1 MVGFEVLFFCFIA
14 WLFYRHYLRP
24 YYLVKKSLLLPG
36 PPPSLYYG
44 NYLEIQEAGYL
55 ESIAK
60 WLSKYDVTFIYYLGI
75 KPVVVT
81 EDVEIIKSITVKNF
95 DSFVNR
101 SYVPPLLKKGKVR
114 GLLQLRD
121 EEWQRMRRILSPTFS
136 SKKLRIMSPLIQQ
149 SCKRLNEKI
158 STVSNSGESVDVW
171 KWFGLFSMEV
181 ILATAFGRD
190 VDFQRNK
197 ETPIVKAAASIF
209 RTGKVSS
216 STSFERLTLL
226 LSHFPWIVP
235 LLKYLARNSAPA
247 KNWDYLEDI
256 SLNIIEER
264 RKAMASGSTRQDLL
278 QSLLEASEE
287 NMQDDGKPS
296 CSGCLSNDEIL
307 ATIITILNAGYETT
321 SNALGYTAYLLALNP
336 ATQDKLTRE
345 IQDYYDANPDAS
357 LYDAAENIDYVTMV
371 LNESLRLYPPAPRF
385 NRECKQTCAV
395 SDNLV
400 ILEGVDVSIPV
411 FLLHRNPKYWPNP
424 EKFDPERFRPGEQSY
439 PPFAYIP
446 FGEGPRH
453 CIGKRFALLE
463 AKMALVSIIKDFQFK
478 KTTDTEVPLSLSV
491 GITMSPKNG
500 IYLKIVQSTM

>member
-1 MVGFEVLFFCFIA
+1 MVGFVTLFCCFIA

-36 PPPSLYYG
+36 PPPSFYYG

-121 EEWQRMRRILSPTFS
+121 EEWQRMRRILSPMFS
-136 SKKLRIMSPLIQQ
+136 SKKLRMMSPLIQQ

-158 STVSNSGESVDVW
+158 STVNNSGESVDVW

-190 VDFQRNK
+190 VDFQHNK

-216 STSFERLTLL
+216 STGFERLTLL

-235 LLKYLARNSAPA
+235 LLKYLARKSVPA

-287 NMQDDGKPS
+287 NMQEDGKPS

-307 ATIITILNAGYETT
+307 ATVITILNAGYETT
-321 SNALGYTAYLLALNP
+321 SSALGYTAYLLALNP
-336 ATQDKLTRE
+336 AIQDKLTRE

-357 LYDAAENIDYVTMV
+357 LYDAAENVDYVTMV

-385 NRECKQTCAV
+385 DRECNKTCAV

-411 FLLHRNPKYWPNP
+411 FVLHRNPKYWPNP

-439 PPFAYIP
+439 PLFAYLP

-453 CIGKRFALLE
+453 CIGKRLALLE
-463 AKMALVSIIKDFQFK
+463 AKMALVSIVKDFQFK

-500 IYLKIVQSTM
+500 INLKIVPNTM